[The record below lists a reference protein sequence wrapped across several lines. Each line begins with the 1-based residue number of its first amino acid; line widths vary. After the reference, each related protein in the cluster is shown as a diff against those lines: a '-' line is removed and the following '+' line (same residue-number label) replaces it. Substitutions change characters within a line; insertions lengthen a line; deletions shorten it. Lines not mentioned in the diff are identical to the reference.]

1 MKKFFDLL
9 FKRQIIT
16 PILIFIIAIIFAK
29 VTSFMIKKLFTR
41 GKDSFE
47 KKRRTTIIELVTKV
61 LNFFIYAIAIMMV
74 LNIFGVDTNG
84 ILASL
89 GIAGVVLGLAL
100 QDTAQDLMS
109 GIYIILENYYV
120 IGDYIKINN
129 FEGYVT
135 SISLKSTKVRSTTGE
150 VYIFS
155 NRNMSS
161 VVNLSQEDAGIF
173 LEIPTAYEEK
183 VEKIETALQ
192 EVIDQMKKDEEQTRQ
207 FYK

>member
-74 LNIFGVDTNG
+74 LN
-84 ILASL
+84 LRKL
-89 GIAGVVLGLAL
+89 LC
-100 QDTAQDLMS
+100 
-109 GIYIILENYYV
+109 
-120 IGDYIKINN
+120 
-129 FEGYVT
+129 
-135 SISLKSTKVRSTTGE
+135 
-150 VYIFS
+150 
-155 NRNMSS
+155 NRRLYQN
-161 VVNLSQEDAGIF
+161 
-173 LEIPTAYEEK
+173 K
-183 VEKIETALQ
+183 
-192 EVIDQMKKDEEQTRQ
+192 
-207 FYK
+207 